1 MSSNRVYDRRSVDRL
16 MKLNGFYLVPG
27 RGKGSHMIYKNGSRT
42 VSFGKSFN
50 RMVVQRL
57 IKENNLVIEEG

>member
-1 MSSNRVYDRRSVDRL
+1 MTYDRRSVDRM
-16 MKLNGFYLVPG
+16 MKRNGFALVPN
-27 RGKGSHMIYKNGSRT
+27 RGKGSHVIYKRDGQT

-57 IKENNLVIEEG
+57 IKENGLV